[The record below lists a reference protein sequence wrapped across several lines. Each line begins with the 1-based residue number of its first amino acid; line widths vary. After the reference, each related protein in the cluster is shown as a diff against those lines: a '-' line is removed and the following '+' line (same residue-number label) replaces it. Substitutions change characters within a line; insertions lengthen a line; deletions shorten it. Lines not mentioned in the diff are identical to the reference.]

1 MGPGAARQLVTF
13 LERPRKVT
21 KGRPPRCRAPSS
33 RGNPV
38 LPDSTRRLRNS
49 TWRGTHNVPHCG
61 TDSVPGGR
69 ELGAES
75 ESWAPVLATSSESTH
90 LFPQTEL
97 RLTGHRCS
105 ARRKLLVES
114 SCSARHKGKKGQAT
128 ATATGLELHS
138 KSQR

>member
-1 MGPGAARQLVTF
+1 MQVTPK
-13 LERPRKVT
+13 LKVT
-21 KGRPPRCRAPSS
+21 KGRPPRCRAHCSAGIPA
-33 RGNPV
+33 
-38 LPDSTRRLRNS
+38 LPDSMWRLRNS

-75 ESWAPVLATSSESTH
+75 EAWAPVLATSSESTH

-128 ATATGLELHS
+128 ATATATGLELHS